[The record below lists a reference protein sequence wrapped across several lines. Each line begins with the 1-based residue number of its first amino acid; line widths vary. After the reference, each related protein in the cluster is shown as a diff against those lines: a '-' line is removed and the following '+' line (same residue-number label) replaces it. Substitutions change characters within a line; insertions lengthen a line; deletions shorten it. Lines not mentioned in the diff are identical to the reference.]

1 MLCLN
6 SITPPAAKPAKISAK
21 PAKLALTL
29 CALILAL
36 HGCTSSAG
44 LTAGRPVLPPTPPTP
59 GAVLTDSYL
68 CIPHNEAAEL
78 LLWIEQAEASHD

>member
-1 MLCLN
+1 MHCLN
-6 SITPPAAKPAKISAK
+6 FIRRPAAR

-36 HGCTSSAG
+36 HGCASSAA
-44 LTAGRPVLPPTPPTP
+44 LTGGRAQLPPTPPTP
-59 GAVLTDSYL
+59 GAIVTDNYL